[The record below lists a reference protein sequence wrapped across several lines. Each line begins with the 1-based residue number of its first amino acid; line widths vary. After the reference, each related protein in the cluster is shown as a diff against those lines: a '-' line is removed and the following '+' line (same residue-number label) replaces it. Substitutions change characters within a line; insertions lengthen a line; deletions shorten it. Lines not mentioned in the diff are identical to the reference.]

1 MYYNIFSCVLWS
13 DSDFIYTSLRV
24 YIAYT
29 TISLYSCCNL
39 SWLLCSILLLSN
51 DNLDKRGYIFLF
63 CVYSENTVFSSA
75 VHCSSS
81 IIAITTQTQI
91 WLHNFCTWCYNI
103 KNIILSLV
111 LTIKNIEQGFCQKN
125 HTLITDNWTD
135 VLTEEALT
143 GTFTHTQMTS

>member
-1 MYYNIFSCVLWS
+1 MFFGQTQISFTQVWE
-13 DSDFIYTSLRV
+13 

-29 TISLYSCCNL
+29 TISLYSRCNL
-39 SWLLCSILLLSN
+39 SWLLCSISLLSN

-125 HTLITDNWTD
+125 QTLITDNWTD

>member
-1 MYYNIFSCVLWS
+1 MFFGQTQISFTQVWE
-13 DSDFIYTSLRV
+13 

-29 TISLYSCCNL
+29 TISLYSRCNL

-75 VHCSSS
+75 VHRSSS
-81 IIAITTQTQI
+81 ITAITTQTQI

-111 LTIKNIEQGFCQKN
+111 LTIKNIEQDFCQKN

-135 VLTEEALT
+135 VLTEETLT